1 MSEMPGY
8 EVDVCAQDPTF
19 GRVGVVLEAI
29 ADAANRSNGYDF
41 VDVAVAYASV
51 EGVRLLSERLSGG
64 IWHAAQKR
72 FLVSIDFG
80 FTQPDA
86 LAHLSELHAAEVRVP
101 NGRAVL
107 GDPALRPPFAFHAK
121 TFAFRTDE
129 EHEETAP
136 DLVRAVN
143 LKALIVGSANLTASA
158 LSTGAEV
165 VTKQIWLGYNGWTP
179 RMRAKPV
186 LDWFE
191 DTWEAADR
199 LPDVLD
205 AYRSRLAALPK
216 PQQVPEENTPSA
228 RHYLAPLDTHE
239 LSGPLPVQLA
249 AAKSLWVNASSII
262 HNYGRRRPGTQLN
275 TPRGTR
281 VFFGFGSEK
290 VPRNTPLGAV
300 NMRVTGYPYDEHTM
314 RFSDNGMDVINLP
327 IPEYNGVETYE
338 GTILIF
344 TRDNPSP
351 SGLDQFTLTVTDA
364 QGLDKMKK
372 AASNFIDLEM
382 RGGRG
387 YGLFF

>member
-1 MSEMPGY
+1 MSEMPRY
-8 EVDVCAQDPTF
+8 EMDVCAQDPSL

-29 ADAANRSNGYDF
+29 ADAAKRSNGYDF

-51 EGVRLLSERLSGG
+51 EGVRLLNERLSGG

-86 LAHLSELHAAEVRVP
+86 LALLSELYDAEVRVP

-107 GDPALRPPFAFHAK
+107 GDAALRPPFAFHAK
-121 TFAFRTDE
+121 TFSFRTDE
-129 EHEETAP
+129 QQEARSP
-136 DLVRAVN
+136 DLVRALN

-165 VTKQIWLGYNGWTP
+165 VTKQIWLGYDGWTP

-199 LPDVLD
+199 LSDVLD
-205 AYRSRLAALPK
+205 GYRSRHRTLPK
-216 PQQVPEENTPSA
+216 PQQLAEENTPAA
-228 RHYLAPLDTHE
+228 RRYLAPPDTHE
-239 LSGPLPVQLA
+239 ISGPLPVQLA
-249 AAKSLWVNASSII
+249 AAKSLWVDASSII

-275 TPRGTR
+275 TRRGTR
-281 VFFGFGSEK
+281 VFFGLSSEK
-290 VPRNTPLGAV
+290 VSRNTTLGAV
-300 NMRVTGYPYDEHTM
+300 NMRVSGYPYDEHTI

-338 GTILIF
+338 GAILVF

-364 QGLDKMKK
+364 DGLDEMKET
-372 AASNFIDLEM
+372 ASNIIDLEM
-382 RGGRG
+382 RGGRK
-387 YGLFF
+387 YGLLF